1 MDDIK
6 VDKII
11 RVLSIYSKLLGGQL
25 INKAEEAN
33 NFHVNERS
41 IQRDIDDIRNFFDE
55 DGKEKGWN
63 NSVIYDYYSKGYR
76 LEEVHN
82 AKLSNGEVLA
92 ICKILIASQAFT
104 KKEIKDILNKLIYYC
119 VPKANQNMINSSIK
133 NELFHYEESHH
144 TSDFIDQLWNI
155 GVAIRNNNYLKIE
168 YDNDHKIIK
177 RRLKPL
183 AILFSNQYFYLV
195 AYLGEDA
202 EQDLVVTDDQLP
214 MVYRM
219 DRIKKY
225 IILNDQFHISYASR
239 FDEGEFRKNIQKMIN
254 DQKKV
259 ITFNY
264 CGPDVN
270 DILKQFPNA
279 KIISKDQDLY
289 LIRIEDYTKDIE
301 VWLRRQTDR
310 ISNIHFI
317 D

>member
-55 DGKEKGWN
+55 DGKEKGWS

-168 YDNDHKIIK
+168 YDNDHKSIR

-183 AILFSNQYFYLV
+183 AILFLNQYFYLV

-259 ITFNY
+259 IMFNY
-264 CGPDVN
+264 CGSDVN

-301 VWLRRQTDR
+301 VWLRWQTDR